1 MTIVKI
7 IKDEGENMK
16 LIVGLGNYGKEYKN
30 TRHNVGFMALDFYA
44 QKNNLSIDKKKFKG
58 LYTETSING
67 EKVILL
73 QPQTYMNLS
82 GTCVRD
88 FINYFHI
95 DIKDMLV
102 IYDDM
107 DLDVG
112 VLRLREKGSAG
123 GHNGMKNI
131 IENTKT
137 SDFKRIR
144 VGISKDKDKNV
155 IDYVLGRFSEEDKR
169 LIDEKIEQIS
179 YIIEDFVKY
188 DFNKIMSKYN

>member
-1 MTIVKI
+1 
-7 IKDEGENMK
+7 
-16 LIVGLGNYGKEYKN
+16 
-30 TRHNVGFMALDFYA
+30 MALDFYA
-44 QKNNLSIDKKKFKG
+44 KKNNLEIDKKKFKG
-58 LYTETSING
+58 LYGEINKNG

-73 QPQTYMNLS
+73 EPQTYMNLS

-88 FINYFHI
+88 FISYFHI

-112 VLRLREKGSAG
+112 VIRLREKGSAG

-131 IENTKT
+131 IENIKT

-144 VGISKDKDKNV
+144 VGISKDKERNV
-155 IDYVLGRFSEEDKR
+155 IDYVLGKFSEEDKK

-179 YIIEDFVKY
+179 DIIEDFVKY
-188 DFNKIMSKYN
+188 DFNKVMSKYN